1 MSLLLDA
8 LKKAALEKQR
18 RENPNDV
25 KMPAPTPPLLQAG
38 PLALEEELDFN
49 LDEIEIAPEPAAK
62 KVVVDAVVIEKAV
75 EQKIEIGKEIA
86 IEADEEIGISPVAS
100 FLKKQVI
107 ENSKIQNIE
116 LVNTAAHKIPEQKP
130 IEPLASPSIQI
141 ASPSIQPAS
150 PPSQQASPVNP
161 KIPTQDSS
169 VEIRKIV
176 QEFDA
181 ASGKE
186 ALLQLLDRSKKAAKH
201 ARKRM
206 IMVSAVLIVTSVTLV
221 LGYFF
226 LLRGSSV
233 ALVAPT
239 ASLPASPSPQML
251 PATEALGEAPSELEN
266 DTQILGASPAVVSN
280 QQVAELIDEA
290 GNKNELINKNELG
303 NKNENETI
311 SENINS
317 IKTKIKPAL
326 SPKNMLPTSEDMNRS
341 ESLPADKQVSI
352 ISRQPPLNDPISDA
366 IQRGYQAYQN
376 GDLKLADTAYRDALE
391 QDANNRDA
399 LLGAAA
405 VAVRE
410 GRQQDAL
417 GFYQRR
423 LARAPKD
430 DYAQA
435 GVVSLSAT
443 SEANPELDAELSRLL
458 REYPEAS
465 HLHFLK
471 GSLLAARQQWAAAQ
485 LAFFEAWQR
494 DNKNPELAFNLAV
507 ALDHLNQ
514 PKEAAR
520 FYQQAISLGNSRPVN
535 FSVDDVRRRL
545 EAIEVKTP

>member
-18 RENPNDV
+18 RENPNDI
-25 KMPAPTPPLLQAG
+25 KMPAPTSPLLQVE

-49 LDEIEIAPEPAAK
+49 LDEL
-62 KVVVDAVVIEKAV
+62 
-75 EQKIEIGKEIA
+75 EIGKEIA
-86 IEADEEIGISPVAS
+86 IEIDEEMQTSPVTG
-100 FLKKQVI
+100 FLKKQAI
-107 ENSKIQNIE
+107 ENSQVHNVE
-116 LVNTAAHKIPEQKP
+116 LINKAPEQKP
-130 IEPLASPSIQI
+130 IELSPAPSSPPTQPAPPFIPI
-141 ASPSIQPAS
+141 APPSTPIAQPPIQPA
-150 PPSQQASPVNP
+150 PPVNIN
-161 KIPTQDSS
+161 IPEQDSS

-176 QEFDA
+176 QEFDVT
-181 ASGKE
+181 SGKE
-186 ALLQLLDRSKKAAKH
+186 ALLQLLGRSKKAANQV
-201 ARKRM
+201 RKRM
-206 IMVSAVLIVTSVTLV
+206 IMISAALIVTSVTLV

-226 LLRGSSV
+226 LLRGSAV

-239 ASLPASPSPQML
+239 ANLPASPSPQMS
-251 PATEALGEAPSELEN
+251 PATEALGEAPSELET
-266 DTQILGASPAVVSN
+266 DTQILGASPAVVSH
-280 QQVAELIDEA
+280 QQVAQLIDEA
-290 GNKNELINKNELG
+290 GNKNELGNKNKNETL
-303 NKNENETI
+303 

-317 IKTKIKPAL
+317 VKTKRKSAL
-326 SPKNMLPTSEDMNRS
+326 SPKNMLPTNDDMNRS
-341 ESLPADKQVSI
+341 ESLPANKQLAI
-352 ISRQPPLNDPISDA
+352 ISHQSALNDPVGDA

-376 GDLKLADTAYRDALE
+376 GDLKLADAAYHEALE

-399 LLGAAA
+399 LLGVAAIA
-405 VAVRE
+405 ARE

-435 GVVSLSAT
+435 GVVALSST

-465 HLHFLK
+465 HLHFLR

-520 FYQQAISLGNSRPVN
+520 FYQQAINMSNSRPVN